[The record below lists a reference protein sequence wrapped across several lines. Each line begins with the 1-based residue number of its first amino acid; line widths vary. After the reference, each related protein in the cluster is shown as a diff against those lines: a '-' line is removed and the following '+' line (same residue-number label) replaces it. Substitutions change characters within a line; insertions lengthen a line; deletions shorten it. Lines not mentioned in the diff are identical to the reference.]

1 MKRENVSYLLI
12 ATLIL
17 ASLTWFIIDVT
28 YSPGYIE
35 LVDFKAELD
44 VNGNLRENHADL
56 KWHGANGTELRLYLI
71 ISEGSRWQD
80 HELRYQTVN
89 DGDVFTVSMP
99 SSCPVVEIYYHN
111 TEVKVNSDGQLSEHI
126 FLAP

>member
-1 MKRENVSYLLI
+1 MKKENASYLLT

-17 ASLTWFIIDVT
+17 ASLAWFIIDMS

-35 LVDFKAELD
+35 LVNFKAELD
-44 VNGNLRENHADL
+44 ANGSLRENRADL
-56 KWHGANGTELRLYLI
+56 KWHGVNGTTLRLYLI
-71 ISEGSRWQD
+71 ISDGSQWRD

-99 SSCPVVEIYYHN
+99 SSCPAVEIYYHN
-111 TEVKVNSDGQLSEHI
+111 TEVKVNSDGQLSEQI
-126 FLAP
+126 FLSP